1 MAYPSIIGRDL
12 NVEIFN
18 LGFSGSG
25 KMQIA
30 MADILAKMDADVY
43 ILDCVPNSSPQ
54 QIHDRAVPFIH
65 RLRELKPGVPIILVE
80 SLFREDGNW
89 DTVKGM
95 YVTNQNKEFRQAYEQ
110 LVGEKVQ
117 KLYYV
122 SNSNLI
128 GDDHEATVDGTH
140 FTDLGFTRFANHI
153 ENVLIKIFKMKG

>member
-95 YVTNQNKEFRQAYEQ
+95 YVTNQNKEFRQAHEA
-110 LVGEKVQ
+110 LVAEKVE
-117 KLYYV
+117 KLYYIP
-122 SNSNLI
+122 SADLI
-128 GDDHEATVDGTH
+128 GKDHEATIDGSH
-140 FTDLGFTRFANHI
+140 FTDVGFIRCSKQI
-153 ENVLIKIFKMKG
+153 EAALSKALK